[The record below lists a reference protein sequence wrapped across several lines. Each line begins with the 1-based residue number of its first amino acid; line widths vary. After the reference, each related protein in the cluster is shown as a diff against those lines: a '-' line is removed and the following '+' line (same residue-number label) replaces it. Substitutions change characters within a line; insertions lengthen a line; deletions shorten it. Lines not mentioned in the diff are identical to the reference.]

1 MRIRAQLERFHN
13 ADIRKLLF
21 GIIFTVGFLVLLVQ
35 YFGIPCRN
43 ASCSSTVKLSGIVDS
58 QVSVV
63 KSEMKY
69 INLSNYD
76 DDSDDGNGYEEEY
89 EKGKRKNDSLPIID
103 REIDVA
109 ISSVKVG
116 LDLSVIAR
124 PNVSLEKPIMAV
136 ESSVLVSGKDSRE
149 ADLLSN
155 LRHKQVAAVSISQMK
170 TLLLQSLSSFQSPV
184 RNFDS

>member
-1 MRIRAQLERFHN
+1 MRFHN
-13 ADIRKLLF
+13 AEIRKLLF
-21 GIIFTVGFLVLLVQ
+21 GTIFTVGFLVLLVQ

-43 ASCSSTVKLSGIVDS
+43 ASCSATVKVSGIVDS

-69 INLSNYD
+69 IHLSNND

-89 EKGKRKNDSLPIID
+89 DKGKRKNDSLSI
-103 REIDVA
+103 IDVA
-109 ISSVKVG
+109 ISNVKVE
-116 LDLSVIAR
+116 L
-124 PNVSLEKPIMAV
+124 NVSLEKPKMAV
-136 ESSVLVSGKDSRE
+136 ESSVFVSGKESRE
-149 ADLLSN
+149 GNLLSV
-155 LRHKQVAAVSISQMK
+155 LRHRQVAAVSISQMN